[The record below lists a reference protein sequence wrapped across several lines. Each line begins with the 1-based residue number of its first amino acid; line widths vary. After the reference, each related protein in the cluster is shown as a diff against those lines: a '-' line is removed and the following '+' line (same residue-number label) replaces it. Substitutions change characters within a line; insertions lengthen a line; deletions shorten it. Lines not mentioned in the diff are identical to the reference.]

1 MSEETVLRTNQLTK
15 VYGKE
20 TVVDHLDLEVKR
32 GSIYGFLGPNGAGK
46 TTTIRMLLGL
56 ARPTEGEV
64 LIFGKNFHEYRL
76 SILERVG
83 SLVETP
89 SYYSHLTGYENLE
102 VVRRLY
108 RIPEKV
114 RIDEVLE
121 IVGLTDT
128 KHKKVKN
135 YSLGM
140 KQRLGIATA
149 LMNRPELLI
158 LDEPTNGL
166 DPSGIQEIRELIRQM
181 PRQHDVT
188 VFVSSH
194 LLSEVEQIATDV
206 GILHRGRLLFQGS
219 LQSLRSRQ
227 IGRLVMEVDRP
238 EEAAR
243 LLRSRGF
250 DVIQQGRELY
260 VEDPSSQKV
269 GEIQQLLA
277 LEGFVIHRLTNDQ
290 PSLEQAF
297 LEMVKDEAIGS

>member
-64 LIFGKNFHEYRL
+64 LIFGKNFQEYRL

-227 IGRLVMEVDRP
+227 IGSLVMEVDRP

-250 DVIQQGRELY
+250 DVIQQGRELH

>member
-64 LIFGKNFHEYRL
+64 LIFGKNFQEYRL

-250 DVIQQGRELY
+250 DVIQQGRELH